1 MFPHRRHNWEY
12 EAQKELD
19 DLPPPYNSVHT
30 EPFETPSA
38 PRLSDIESTKHTTT
52 DRELAEPNSRL
63 HTSQPISSSS
73 SSLLSQSLP
82 VQPSLATPTMAHQ
95 EEHELSM
102 TVSPSFEAPQEE
114 HMTSAEPLLGFD
126 VTQDLRVS
134 LKGVLSRGRVIIQQA
149 QDPHQGGRVELTA
162 YGREGSLGNAKYSLK
177 QDLETMFE
185 YDSRTEF
192 FTWSQCIRAEMYI
205 YMPYNA
211 TSLVLEA
218 TDATVELVSNST
230 IEFVEI
236 KTRNSMI
243 AIKDDWT
250 GKHLILESING
261 EINTVNAHVRAKD
274 FVTMTTTNGEIQ
286 VARSAITL
294 ETSNA
299 EINVRGLVS
308 VNGSVQVKTTSGK
321 ITSNKL
327 QAATNADI
335 QTTNGGVSISIL
347 AAKSVQVMTT
357 NGQIVSDHIHAQ
369 DKINVE
375 TSNGELNAVVD
386 TISSIVAARFKSSNS
401 PVFVQ
406 MPASHSGMFEMK
418 AHKAGITSANSTD
431 LQFDRDEKTY
441 KSGYKTNHNPSYVIV
456 ETSNAVAMLSFNVA
470 KK

>member
-1 MFPHRRHNWEY
+1 M
-12 EAQKELD
+12 
-19 DLPPPYNSVHT
+19 SVFTYIFFAVRPT
-30 EPFETPSA
+30 ECRP
-38 PRLSDIESTKHTTT
+38 DMIV
-52 DRELAEPNSRL
+52 SR
-63 HTSQPISSSS
+63 PIS
-73 SSLLSQSLP
+73 
-82 VQPSLATPTMAHQ
+82 
-95 EEHELSM
+95 
-102 TVSPSFEAPQEE
+102 
-114 HMTSAEPLLGFD
+114 FD

-286 VARSAITL
+286 VGKVEALDDNERVWIEARDEVITGNVIAARSAITL

-406 MPASHSGMFEMK
+406 MVSIRVL
-418 AHKAGITSANSTD
+418 ITACIQPRCIT
-431 LQFDRDEKTY
+431 
-441 KSGYKTNHNPSYVIV
+441 
-456 ETSNAVAMLSFNVA
+456 
-470 KK
+470 